1 MAAKVPGRMNIR
13 FLGTG
18 GPFGAGGRFQA
29 CILVDSGDRRLLLD
43 CGASSL
49 IAMAQH
55 GIDPTS
61 IDTIL
66 VSHLHGDHFGGI
78 PYFLLEA
85 DIGPRQGA
93 PHGQRTSTLTIA
105 GPPGIEARVGQASDA
120 LFRGLGSRRFPF
132 SVEFLSWTDRQPS
145 RAGPALVTPFAVPHD
160 PASSPFALRVEF
172 AGRVIAYSGDTS
184 WTESLLE
191 VAKNADLFICEAF
204 SFDREL
210 PIHLSFQR
218 IAAERARL
226 TSNRLILTHLGPEMV
241 SRLDQIDI
249 ECAHDG
255 LLISL

>member
-1 MAAKVPGRMNIR
+1 VNIR

-61 IDTIL
+61 IDAIL
-66 VSHLHGDHFGGI
+66 VSHLHGDHIGGI

-93 PHGQRTSTLTIA
+93 PHAQRTSTLTIA
-105 GPPGIEARVGQASDA
+105 GPPDLEARVRQASDA
-120 LFRGLGSRRFPF
+120 LFRGMGSQRLPF
-132 SVEFLSWTDRQPS
+132 SLEFVSWTDRQPS
-145 RAGPALVTPFAVPHD
+145 RTGPAVVTPFAVSHD

-172 AGRVIAYSGDTS
+172 AGKVIAYSGDTT
-184 WTESLLE
+184 WTDSLID
-191 VAKNADLFICEAF
+191 VASGADLFICEAF

-210 PIHLSFQR
+210 PIHLSFRR
-218 IAAERARL
+218 IAAERERL
-226 TSNRLILTHLGPEMV
+226 TSKRLILTHLGPEMV
-241 SRLDQIDI
+241 SRLDQVDI
-249 ECAHDG
+249 ECAQDG